1 MRIWKKPL
9 GMLAANCYL
18 VASEAKNTA
27 VIDPGGDADVI
38 MDTLREEGL
47 TLKMILLT
55 HGHFD
60 HIGGLFGLHNAFPD
74 IPVYIQQEDGEMLA
88 DPVKNLS
95 REMGFSCQ
103 PVREYVP
110 LQDGDTLSLDELT
123 VKLIHTPGHS
133 RGSSV
138 YIIGEDLFSGDTLFR
153 GSMGRHDFYGGDYQ
167 ILINSLKKLAAL
179 PGDYQVHPGH
189 DQDTTLN
196 YERNTNPYLGMMS
209 YDDYL

>member
-1 MRIWKKPL
+1 
-9 GMLAANCYL
+9 
-18 VASEAKNTA
+18 
-27 VIDPGGDADVI
+27 
-38 MDTLREEGL
+38 
-47 TLKMILLT
+47 
-55 HGHFD
+55 
-60 HIGGLFGLHNAFPD
+60 
-74 IPVYIQQEDGEMLA
+74 
-88 DPVKNLS
+88 
-95 REMGFSCQ
+95 MGFSCQ

-167 ILINSLKKLAAL
+167 TLINSLKKLAAL